1 MAGCSDEAIAAAE
14 SLGLPVARRSY
25 THNGAFDTSFVEEE
39 EELEDDSDE
48 ESEEGDDDKP
58 EDF

>member
-1 MAGCSDEAIAAAE
+1 MQSAGTPK
-14 SLGLPVARRSY
+14 L

-39 EELEDDSDE
+39 EEDDSDE